1 MPIRCCAGSGRS
13 PKLRKEFVEP
23 FHEPAGR
30 FSYAAQAVL
39 ERKPVGREFSA
50 ISVID
55 KLTLDLRTSRTG
67 AFRRAKVL
75 RLSWC
80 QGVSAAHVPP
90 FTLKRGVLFY
100 KSRDLAPNCGVV
112 TLGRFFE
119 GADRQTDCDQLFG
132 TQVAMISRGH
142 NAKIPPRPRLRPEAR
157 VVRRDHAR
165 GTPPLEIDPIIGHLK
180 WIWRP
185 YDCRKLASLATSTLQ
200 SGDWVD
206 PDAADVMRARS
217 S

>member
-1 MPIRCCAGSGRS
+1 M
-13 PKLRKEFVEP
+13 
-23 FHEPAGR
+23 
-30 FSYAAQAVL
+30 
-39 ERKPVGREFSA
+39 GREFSA

-80 QGVSAAHVPP
+80 QG
-90 FTLKRGVLFY
+90 Y

-157 VVRRDHAR
+157 VVRHDHAR
-165 GTPPLEIDPIIGHLK
+165 GTPPLEIHPIIGDLK

-200 SGDWVD
+200 SGDWAD
-206 PDAADVMRARS
+206 PDGADVKNSLRARS